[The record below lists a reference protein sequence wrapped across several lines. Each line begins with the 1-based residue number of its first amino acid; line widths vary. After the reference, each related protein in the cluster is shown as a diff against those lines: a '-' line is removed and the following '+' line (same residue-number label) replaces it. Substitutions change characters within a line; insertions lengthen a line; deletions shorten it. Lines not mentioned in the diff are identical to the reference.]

1 MGMYIQW
8 KDDKVNQ
15 SFKPKKWQP
24 MVLNGKDAITPTQEG
39 HCFWEAQL
47 HLTLPKTGRPTY
59 VKMNYSRDYKGKN
72 DTTGTNTYAIPAD
85 VESVQFTLSWFFN
98 ATPSTPI
105 SCMVYHNGS
114 SDIVSEIRQFKGLIL

>member
-8 KDDKVNQ
+8 KDDKVKQ

-24 MVLNGKDAITPTQEG
+24 MILNGKDAITPTEEG

>member
-1 MGMYIQW
+1 MGMYIQE
-8 KDDKVNQ
+8 KDDKVKQ

-24 MVLNGKDAITPTQEG
+24 MVLNGKDAIVPTQEG
-39 HCFWEAQL
+39 KCFWEAQL

-98 ATPSTPI
+98 AKPDTPI
-105 SCMVYHNGS
+105 SFM
-114 SDIVSEIRQFKGLIL
+114 D

>member
-1 MGMYIQW
+1 MGMYIQE
-8 KDDKVNQ
+8 KDDKVKQ

-24 MVLNGKDAITPTQEG
+24 MVLNGKDAIVPTQEG
-39 HCFWEAQL
+39 KCFWEAQI

-85 VESVQFTLSWFFN
+85 IESVQFTLSWFFN
-98 ATPSTPI
+98 ANPSTPI

-114 SDIVSEIRQFKGLIL
+114 TDIVSEIRQFKGMIL

>member
-8 KDDKVNQ
+8 KDDKVKQ

-114 SDIVSEIRQFKGLIL
+114 SDIVSKIRQFKGLIL

>member
-1 MGMYIQW
+1 MGMYIQE
-8 KDDKVNQ
+8 KDDKVKQ

-24 MVLNGKDAITPTQEG
+24 MVLNGKDAIVPTQEG
-39 HCFWEAQL
+39 KCFWEAQL

-85 VESVQFTLSWFFN
+85 IESVQFTLSWYFN
-98 ATPSTPI
+98 ANPSTPI

-114 SDIVSEIRQFKGLIL
+114 TDIVSEIRQFKGMIL

>member
-1 MGMYIQW
+1 MGMYIQE
-8 KDDKVNQ
+8 KDDKVKQ

-24 MVLNGKDAITPTQEG
+24 MVLNGKDAIVPTQEG
-39 HCFWEAQL
+39 KCFWEAQL

-98 ATPSTPI
+98 ANPSTPI

-114 SDIVSEIRQFKGLIL
+114 SDIVSEIRQFKGMIL

>member
-8 KDDKVNQ
+8 KDDKVKQ

-24 MVLNGKDAITPTQEG
+24 MVLNGKDAITPTEEG

>member
-1 MGMYIQW
+1 MGMYIQE
-8 KDDKVNQ
+8 KDDKVKQ

-24 MVLNGKDAITPTQEG
+24 MVLNGKDAIVPTQEG
-39 HCFWEAQL
+39 KCFWEAQL

-98 ATPSTPI
+98 ANPSTPI

-114 SDIVSEIRQFKGLIL
+114 TDIVSEIRQFKGMIL

>member
-1 MGMYIQW
+1 MYIQW
-8 KDDKVNQ
+8 KDDKVKQ

-24 MVLNGKDAITPTQEG
+24 MILNGKDAITPTEEG

>member
-1 MGMYIQW
+1 MYIQW

>member
-1 MGMYIQW
+1 MGMYIQE
-8 KDDKVNQ
+8 KDDKVKQ

-24 MVLNGKDAITPTQEG
+24 MVLNGKDAIVPTQEG
-39 HCFWEAQL
+39 KCFWEAQL

-85 VESVQFTLSWFFN
+85 IESVQFTLSWYFN
-98 ATPSTPI
+98 ANPSTPI

-114 SDIVSEIRQFKGLIL
+114 TDIVSEIRQFTGMIL

>member
-1 MGMYIQW
+1 MI
-8 KDDKVNQ
+8 
-15 SFKPKKWQP
+15 
-24 MVLNGKDAITPTQEG
+24 LNGKDAIVPTQEG

-85 VESVQFTLSWFFN
+85 VESVQFTLSWYFN
-98 ATPSTPI
+98 ANPSTPI

-114 SDIVSEIRQFKGLIL
+114 TDIVSEIRQFKGLIL

>member
-1 MGMYIQW
+1 MYIQE
-8 KDDKVNQ
+8 KDDKVKQ

-24 MVLNGKDAITPTQEG
+24 MVLNGKDAIVPTQEG
-39 HCFWEAQL
+39 KCFWEAQL

-85 VESVQFTLSWFFN
+85 IESVQFTLSWYFN
-98 ATPSTPI
+98 ANPSTPI

-114 SDIVSEIRQFKGLIL
+114 TDIVSEIRQFKGMIL

>member
-1 MGMYIQW
+1 MYIQL
-8 KDDKVNQ
+8 KDDKVKQ
-15 SFKPKKWQP
+15 SFKPNAWTP
-24 MVLNGKDAITPTQEG
+24 MVLNGKDAIDPTSEG
-39 HCFWEAQL
+39 NCFWEAQL

-72 DTTGTNTYAIPAD
+72 DTTGTNTYAIPED

-98 ATPSTPI
+98 ANPSTPI

-114 SDIVSEIRQFKGLIL
+114 TDIVSEIRQFKGMIL

>member
-98 ATPSTPI
+98 ANPSTPI

>member
-8 KDDKVNQ
+8 KDDKVKQ

-24 MVLNGKDAITPTQEG
+24 MVLNGKDAITPTEEG

-85 VESVQFTLSWFFN
+85 VESVQFTLSWYFN
-98 ATPSTPI
+98 ANPSTPI

>member
-8 KDDKVNQ
+8 KDDKVKQ

-98 ATPSTPI
+98 ADPSTPI

>member
-1 MGMYIQW
+1 VGMYIQW
-8 KDDKVNQ
+8 KDDKVKQ

-24 MVLNGKDAITPTQEG
+24 MILNGKDAITPTEEG

>member
-8 KDDKVNQ
+8 KDDKVKQ

-24 MVLNGKDAITPTQEG
+24 MILNGKDAITPTEEG

-59 VKMNYSRDYKGKN
+59 LKMNYSRDYKGKN

>member
-8 KDDKVNQ
+8 KDDKVKQ

-24 MVLNGKDAITPTQEG
+24 MVLNGKDAITPTEEG

-98 ATPSTPI
+98 ANPSTPI

>member
-8 KDDKVNQ
+8 KDDKVKQ

-24 MVLNGKDAITPTQEG
+24 MILNKKDAIIPTQEG

-72 DTTGTNTYAIPAD
+72 DTTGTNTYAIPD
-85 VESVQFTLSWFFN
+85 GIESIQLTLSWFFN
-98 ATPSTPI
+98 ANPSTPI

-114 SDIVSEIRQFKGLIL
+114 TDIVSEIRQFKGLIL